1 MRTPPLAL
9 LLLLVVVLAPL
20 PATAGAPT
28 DQIRTH
34 IDRMIAILDDRSLG
48 AADRDAAAR
57 RLVETTF
64 DLLEAAR
71 HALGPRVA
79 TLPARDRQEL
89 IELVKTFF
97 GDACMVML
105 AAYTE
110 RPARMREHIRYVGET
125 ITGDQAT
132 VRLTMEP
139 GAEVLPVE
147 ARLLRRGP
155 RWLIHDIAVGG
166 VSVIENYRAQFEQL
180 ARR

>member
-1 MRTPPLAL
+1 MMAWLSL
-9 LLLLVVVLAPL
+9 LLLLVTLVAPP
-20 PATAGAPT
+20 PAAAGAPT

-34 IDRMIAILDDRSLG
+34 INRMIAMLDDRSLG
-48 AADRDAAAR
+48 AAERDAAAR
-57 RLVETTF
+57 RMVASTF
-64 DLLEAAR
+64 DLDETAR
-71 HALGPRVA
+71 RALGPRLA
-79 TLPARDRQEL
+79 TLPASDRQEL

-97 GDACMVML
+97 ADACMVML

-110 RPARMREHIRYVGET
+110 QPHRMREHIRYVGET

-132 VRLTMEP
+132 VRLTIAP

-155 RWLIHDIAVGG
+155 RWLIHDLVVGG
-166 VSVIENYRAQFEQL
+166 VSVIENYRAQLEQL